1 MSNFDDKTQTFKFDP
16 ILEEKPQQNRVSDDE
31 FSAARRGKNY
41 ENYRRKEEKGNG
53 ALVAIA
59 IILAVLLIGAIVAGI
74 FILKG
79 DKEPQN
85 PLDEVIIEK
94 EPEEE
99 EEPPEVQNVSLSCN
113 IVFYPESVIAKDG
126 GYTILADLYDDGM
139 YKFDNKKLIING
151 ETDIR
156 QDGKRLT
163 PRALIYII
171 ENSGGDMP
179 VFEGEIREED
189 GSVISLSFE
198 APAEEE
204 IPEELPEGELP
215 EGENPE
221 EPLTEDIT
229 IGEVTEE

>member
-1 MSNFDDKTQTFKFDP
+1 MNNFEDKTQTFKFDP
-16 ILEEKPQQNRVSDDE
+16 LKEEKPQQNRVSDDE
-31 FSAARRGKNY
+31 FSAARRGQSN
-41 ENYRRKEEKGNG
+41 ENYHRKEEKGNG
-53 ALVAIA
+53 ALIAVAIV
-59 IILAVLLIGAIVAGI
+59 LAVLLIGAIVAGI
-74 FILKG
+74 FILKAE
-79 DKEPQN
+79 KEPQK

-94 EPEEE
+94 EPQEE

-126 GYTILADLYDDGM
+126 GYTVLADLYDDGM

-163 PRALIYII
+163 PRALVYII

-179 VFEGEIREED
+179 VFEGEIKEED

-204 IPEELPEGELP
+204 IPEEVPEEETPDEPLPE
-215 EGENPE
+215 
-221 EPLTEDIT
+221 DVT
-229 IGEVTEE
+229 IGETTEDLGI